1 MTLKRT
7 LFVVGMLVGCGP
19 AKTEQPGPDS
29 QALSEVTRESQAGLG
44 IYEVEPRAYKLGHR
58 SRLDTGVSLSSFVG
72 QPFTLT
78 AWVMPEYTHNDHG
91 PFFTER
97 SGTGN
102 MFFFGQGD
110 YLKGD
115 VDRTNDIP
123 GMPVLFVSIAGKS
136 VSYLAPNYTLRQW
149 NHVALVRG
157 ADARLR
163 AYVDGAELTPFLRGG
178 TASNIALNVGDVLP
192 DGTLSFGS
200 RGEAQP
206 DNEYDQFSQ
215 LYGLI
220 DDVAVYTRALSQSE
234 LTAMATSGSTFSN
247 TQGLLAG
254 WTFDRYGTGVSV
266 PPPLNPALTARG
278 RLHHL
283 VVSGTHA
290 TSDAS
295 RLEAAAYIS
304 PSSGSFT
311 LPFARGESWRVVQAP
326 DDPTGSHNGDD
337 AFCWDFVQVD
347 APDGIFNSTGT
358 VGVMLRASTEGMV
371 AVVQE
376 SDNPAPGG
384 SQETNAV
391 MQRSTSVA
399 TGWPVPDE
407 FVVYRHLEFQ
417 SAVPAVGDVLSVG
430 DAIGRVGSNAKH
442 LHIGMRQDPAVGF
455 TVPMAFSDYEVWDWP
470 TLQWRAVSRGMPKD
484 NDIVRRRCDFWVPDV
499 TGVRCGTP

>member
-19 AKTEQPGPDS
+19 AKTEEPGPVS
-29 QALSEVTRESQAGLG
+29 REGLEVTGESQAGLG
-44 IYEVEPRAYKLGHR
+44 VYEVEPRAYKLGHR
-58 SRLDTGVSLSSFVG
+58 GGLDTGVLLGSFVG

-110 YLKGD
+110 YWNGD
-115 VDRTNDIP
+115 VDRTDKIP
-123 GMPVLFVSIAGKS
+123 GMPVLLVSIAGKS
-136 VSYLAPNYTLRQW
+136 VSYLAPNYTLRRW

-157 ADARLR
+157 ADSRLR
-163 AYVDGAELTPFLRGG
+163 AYVDGAELIPFSRSG
-178 TASNIALNVGDVLP
+178 TASNIPLGAGDVLP
-192 DGTLSFGS
+192 NGTLSFGS
-200 RGEAQP
+200 RNESQP
-206 DNEYDQFSQ
+206 VDDYDRFTQF
-215 LYGLI
+215 YGLI

-266 PPPLNPALTARG
+266 PPPLNPALNPRG

-283 VVSGTHA
+283 VVSGTRA
-290 TSDAS
+290 SSDAS

-326 DDPTGSHNGDD
+326 DHPTGSHNGDD
-337 AFCWDFVQVD
+337 AFCWDLVQVD

-358 VGVMLRASTEGMV
+358 AGVMLRAATEGV
-371 AVVQE
+371 VSVVQE
-376 SDNPAPGG
+376 SHNPVPGG

-391 MQRSTSVA
+391 MQQATSVA

-407 FVVYRHLEFQ
+407 FIVYRHLQFL
-417 SAVPAVGDVLSVG
+417 SAVPEVGDGLSVG
-430 DAIGRVGSNAKH
+430 DAVGRVGYNARH
-442 LHIGMRQDPAVGF
+442 LHIGMRQDPDVGF
-455 TVPMAFSDYEVWDWP
+455 TVPMAFSNYEVWDWP
-470 TLQWRAVSRGMPKD
+470 TLQWRAVSRGMPKED
-484 NDIVRRRCDFWVPDV
+484 DIVRRRCDFWVPDV